1 MSGDDHDL
9 RTLQHIDA
17 TFRDQ
22 IRQADQ
28 KASILIAF
36 IAGLFTLNRD
46 AIGLTRDMMSGR
58 TSLHAIL
65 NVVLFLLLF
74 ASMASAFS
82 AIIPRIDRR
91 ATSILFWQNW
101 RSEKDIV
108 EIRQRISD
116 VDFVR
121 AELIRDIGVLA
132 GIVHRK
138 MYWLRWA
145 LIALYGGLLIF
156 GVLASFKALS

>member
-28 KASILIAF
+28 KASIVIAF

-46 AIGLTRDMMSGR
+46 AIGWNAMSGR
-58 TSLHAIL
+58 SGLYVIL
-65 NVVLFLLLF
+65 EIALFLILF
-74 ASMASAFS
+74 AAMASAFS
-82 AIIPRIDRR
+82 AIVPRIDRR

-101 RSEKDIV
+101 RSEKDIA
-108 EIRQRISD
+108 EIRQRVSD
-116 VDFVR
+116 ADFVR
-121 AELIRDIGVLA
+121 SELMCDIAVLA
-132 GIVHRK
+132 GIIHRK
-138 MYWLRWA
+138 LFWLRWA

-156 GVLASFKALS
+156 GVLASVKALS